1 MDLNLKPGICSNGN
15 GDNISPITSTSTVYR
30 NNKKLD
36 DILADIASIE
46 PLNEEGIIISVE
58 NESIEEVLNSI
69 HDNTKNIK
77 TSLGSTTDVG
87 GTNNSGTI
95 NAKLNKIIT
104 NTENINFEEGTEILN
119 KLGTSDDTSS
129 SSTIFGKLTD
139 IKDTITTKFTEIIS
153 NINGVNNKIGNT
165 EDSNGTPSTGGIFAK
180 INKLLTDW
188 TTARASKIDSIYT
201 NTEPST
207 SSSSTGTLSQ
217 KLNYIKSLI
226 ETLTTKTEQSS
237 KPYIV
242 KNYNITKSGSINITD
257 VSEYGTAYIKSYYS
271 NDNDTSISIIVDDV
285 VYDPLCMTFGQ
296 FDNFGDGN
304 IHSFAIVHF
313 SKSFKLSQVNGYPSS
328 SENITTYC
336 SVKYR

>member
-1 MDLNLKPGICSNGN
+1 MNLNLKPGICSNGN
-15 GDNISPITSTSTVYR
+15 GDNISPITSTSTIYR

-36 DILADIASIE
+36 DILADKASIE
-46 PLNEEGIIISVE
+46 PLNEEGIIVSVE

-69 HDNTKNIK
+69 HDNTENIK
-77 TSLGSTTDVG
+77 ISLGSTTDVG

-165 EDSNGTPSTGGIFAK
+165 EDSNGTSSTGGIFAK

-188 TTARASKIDSIYT
+188 TTARANKIDSIYT

-217 KLNYIKSLI
+217 KLNYIKNLI
-226 ETLTTKTEQSS
+226 GTSSDNGTTTIFGLLKKTSS
-237 KPYIV
+237 KGIV
-242 KNYNITKSGSINITD
+242 KNIQRGVTTSTSITISTVVPDKCLVLLNNSRVGLNGNGWDNRNEYIYGSILSSITETKLTITNNETVGFSD
-257 VSEYGTAYIKSYYS
+257 GVHEVSW
-271 NDNDTSISIIVDDV
+271 
-285 VYDPLCMTFGQ
+285 
-296 FDNFGDGN
+296 
-304 IHSFAIVHF
+304 
-313 SKSFKLSQVNGYPSS
+313 QVIEFY
-328 SENITTYC
+328 
-336 SVKYR
+336 